1 MLPHAL
7 MSLKFCVDWL
17 FSRIFY
23 FKPCLARPL
32 LKRSN
37 NSITFKKLIFTYSCK
52 LLGELTV
59 IWKLILNFR
68 NSIRNSAGAD
78 IIMPA
83 KLTLTF
89 TQNFGLITSTE

>member
-32 LKRSN
+32 LKRNN